1 MFHKRTINYRSP
13 VSSADTAV
21 EALGASIGERACVDL
36 GFMASLMG
44 GSEKIPQ
51 IVSDLKGIIF
61 KDPATG
67 PFDPGMQGEEWRK
80 GWQAADEYLSGN
92 VRRKL
97 EEAREAAEKHPGF
110 IVNVEAL
117 EKVQPKDLSAQEIS
131 VRIGA
136 PWIDT
141 KYYRQ
146 FLFELLKP
154 PLKLQQGKV
163 DVLYSESTGEW
174 QVKKDGAAVSR
185 TDTRVWNTYGT
196 KRMNAYD
203 IFENTL
209 NQRAIQIFDYKESE
223 DGREVRVLNG
233 KETAIAQQKQ
243 EAVKEAFRDWIFKE
257 PVRRADLCGTYNR
270 MFNSTRPREYDGK
283 HIVFSGMNPEKRLE
297 PHQRNAVARI
307 LYGGN
312 TLLAHVVGAGKT
324 YEMVAAA
331 MEGRRLGLCRKSM
344 IVVPNHLTEQWG
356 GEFLAL
362 YPGAKVLVATKK
374 DFEPKNRKRFC
385 ARIATGDFDAVIIG
399 HSQFE
404 KIPLSR
410 ERQEAVIR
418 DQIDE
423 VVDAITE
430 AKTER
435 QERFTI
441 KQMERTKK
449 SLEEKLRRLHDK
461 KKDDTVT
468 FEELGIDR
476 LFVDE
481 AHYYKNL
488 YLHTK
493 MRNVAGIS
501 QTDAMKSSDMFAKCR
516 YLDEVTGGKGI
527 VFATGT
533 PVSNSVVE
541 LYVRP

>member
-1 MFHKRTINYRSP
+1 MLSSLEVLDGEGNFKCKADMFHKRTINYRSP

-97 EEAREAAEKHPGF
+97 EEAREAAEKHPEF
-110 IVNVEAL
+110 TVNVEAL
-117 EKVQPKDLSAQEIS
+117 EKVQPKELSAQEIS

-257 PVRRADLCGTYNR
+257 PVRCADLCGTYNR

-516 YLDEVTGGKGI
+516 YLDDVI
-527 VFATGT
+527 CC
-533 PVSNSVVE
+533 E
-541 LYVRP
+541 L

>member
-1 MFHKRTINYRSP
+1 M
-13 VSSADTAV
+13 
-21 EALGASIGERACVDL
+21 
-36 GFMASLMG
+36 
-44 GSEKIPQ
+44 
-51 IVSDLKGIIF
+51 
-61 KDPATG
+61 
-67 PFDPGMQGEEWRK
+67 
-80 GWQAADEYLSGN
+80 
-92 VRRKL
+92 
-97 EEAREAAEKHPGF
+97 
-110 IVNVEAL
+110 
-117 EKVQPKDLSAQEIS
+117 
-131 VRIGA
+131 
-136 PWIDT
+136 
-141 KYYRQ
+141 
-146 FLFELLKP
+146 
-154 PLKLQQGKV
+154 
-163 DVLYSESTGEW
+163 LYSESTGEW

-516 YLDEVTGGKGI
+516 YLDDVI
-527 VFATGT
+527 CC
-533 PVSNSVVE
+533 E
-541 LYVRP
+541 L